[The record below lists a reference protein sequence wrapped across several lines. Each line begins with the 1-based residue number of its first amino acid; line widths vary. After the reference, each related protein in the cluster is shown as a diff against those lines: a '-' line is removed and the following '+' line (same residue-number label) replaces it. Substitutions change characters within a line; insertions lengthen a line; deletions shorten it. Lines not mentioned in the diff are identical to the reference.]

1 MTSIGIDFGT
11 TNTVIALA
19 RSGEAVRAVTFRYDR
34 ELSDIYRSVL
44 CFEHLSASR
53 HDIAATAGLK
63 AIHAYLTSVHETR
76 FIQSF
81 KSHVASQIFDETR
94 VFGRSYKFED
104 LLSVF
109 FRHAIADADGQ
120 LTDLRGRVV
129 SGRPVVFAGAAPD
142 ETLAAQRY
150 GEAYRRVGIED
161 PAYVYEPVGAAY
173 YYAQTLKSDA
183 LVFVCDFGGG
193 TSDFSL
199 IRFERHDDRVAA
211 TPIGHA
217 GLAVAGDNFDY
228 RIIDALVS
236 PLLGKGTLFKSFDKI
251 LPIPQHYH
259 TSFARW
265 HQLAMLKTPEQ
276 IRELERLRRAS
287 VAPDKIAKFLDVIRN
302 DWGFDIYRAV
312 SGTKARLSSAPTA
325 TFRLKLG
332 ELNIEREVIRQDF
345 EDWIADDIA
354 RIEQTVDRL
363 LESLGISPDEID
375 SVFLT
380 GGSSF
385 VPAVRRI
392 FEARFGVHRL
402 ADGENFQSVAFGLAL
417 IGLEDDLEP
426 WLARGSV

>member
-1 MTSIGIDFGT
+1 
-11 TNTVIALA
+11 
-19 RSGEAVRAVTFRYDR
+19 
-34 ELSDIYRSVL
+34 
-44 CFEHLSASR
+44 
-53 HDIAATAGLK
+53 
-63 AIHAYLTSVHETR
+63 
-76 FIQSF
+76 
-81 KSHVASQIFDETR
+81 
-94 VFGRSYKFED
+94 
-104 LLSVF
+104 
-109 FRHAIADADGQ
+109 
-120 LTDLRGRVV
+120 
-129 SGRPVVFAGAAPD
+129 
-142 ETLAAQRY
+142 
-150 GEAYRRVGIED
+150 
-161 PAYVYEPVGAAY
+161 
-173 YYAQTLKSDA
+173 
-183 LVFVCDFGGG
+183 
-193 TSDFSL
+193 
-199 IRFERHDDRVAA
+199 
-211 TPIGHA
+211 
-217 GLAVAGDNFDY
+217 VAGDNFDY

-287 VAPDKIAKFLDVIRN
+287 LAPDKIAKFLDVIRN

-312 SGTKARLSSAPTA
+312 SDTKARLSSAPTA

-332 ELNIEREVIRQDF
+332 ELNIEREVMRQDF

-375 SVFLT
+375 SAFLT

-392 FEARFGVHRL
+392 FEARFGAHRL

-426 WLARGSV
+426 WLAHGSI